1 QLFDEVTLAPGT
13 VTYKFENLDSY
24 DLTDGHMYQYQ
35 LAERKVDGYVPSY
48 EMNVDGKDRIIDIT
62 NTYTDEEQFV
72 TISGEKKWIAPEGTV
87 LPTSV
92 IVELY
97 QNGEAIDEVE
107 ITADMNWQ
115 YSFDG
120 LAMYDEDGVAYSYTV
135 KEVPI
140 DGYLSLVV
148 PTANGYDI
156 TNTLYVGEAG
166 QFSVSKAVSGG
177 DQMVPADDTVYGFL
191 LKVKA
196 TVNEWDSMKVYQ
208 KSELEDARDEAL
220 EELNAANEELARA
233 ERLFRQNAVAFTTGS
248 AYQFIM
254 VEEVYYDEPEVT
266 TGSAYDY
273 TTGSAYKYTI
283 VDNDGDILVKRSTTS
298 SALFMDFTPAA
309 DAADAITRIIDAIKA
324 LADDFKNLNKASVF
338 LNMLNEEQQ
347 SSTPSALKFN
357 RTDAEDLL
365 QAERDVREADALVA
379 ATEQAIAD
387 FIAADVTT
395 PSAIKIT
402 MTPTA
407 GSGLE
412 AIVMELDTDSAL
424 YDAETM
430 TYAINF
436 ELLKDTGYV
445 VTIEAADKA
454 EIEYSISEIDWAFE
468 NYVGTEITVNGI
480 EELEGRYVAPREMD
494 KASADTYL
502 FNNIYEDNPPPPP
515 PPPVEPDPEDP
526 PYYPPYVPP
535 VVPEEP
541 PVIPDEPDV
550 PEEPVVIEEPEVPLV
565 DIPGEIIEEED
576 IPLGDAPPTG
586 DNTNAVPFMVMMALA
601 AAGLVITRR
610 RFN

>member
-1 QLFDEVTLAPGT
+1 
-13 VTYKFENLDSY
+13 
-24 DLTDGHMYQYQ
+24 
-35 LAERKVDGYVPSY
+35 
-48 EMNVDGKDRIIDIT
+48 
-62 NTYTDEEQFV
+62 
-72 TISGEKKWIAPEGTV
+72 
-87 LPTSV
+87 
-92 IVELY
+92 
-97 QNGEAIDEVE
+97 
-107 ITADMNWQ
+107 
-115 YSFDG
+115 
-120 LAMYDEDGVAYSYTV
+120 
-135 KEVPI
+135 
-140 DGYLSLVV
+140 
-148 PTANGYDI
+148 
-156 TNTLYVGEAG
+156 
-166 QFSVSKAVSGG
+166 
-177 DQMVPADDTVYGFL
+177 
-191 LKVKA
+191 
-196 TVNEWDSMKVYQ
+196 MKVYQ
-208 KSELEDARDEAL
+208 KSELEDAYDEAVK
-220 EELNAANEELARA
+220 ELDEANAKLARA

-248 AYQFIM
+248 AYRFIM
-254 VEEVYYDEPEVT
+254 VEEVYIEEPEVT
-266 TGSAYDY
+266 TGSAYEY
-273 TTGSAYKYTI
+273 IPEVAYKYTI
-283 VDNDGDILVKRSTTS
+283 VDNDSDILVKRSTTG

-379 ATEQAIAD
+379 ATEQAIDD

-445 VTIEAADKA
+445 FTIEAADKA

-480 EELEGRYVAPREMD
+480 EELDGRYVAPREMD

-515 PPPVEPDPEDP
+515 PPVDEPDPKPEPKPDP
-526 PYYPPYVPP
+526 KPEPKPDPKPDPDPYVPP
-535 VVPEEP
+535 YVP
-541 PVIPDEPDV
+541 PVIPDEPEV

-586 DNTNAVPFMVMMALA
+586 DNANAVPFMMMMVLA
-601 AAGLVITRR
+601 AAGLVITRK